1 MSHPSP
7 ALLVGHCPWCNRKDS
22 SVTVGIANYR
32 WRIHKCL
39 LVRRSS
45 YFERVLDTIEQDEH
59 LLPPGFPGGA
69 AALDAVVSFCFD
81 SRVPVMR
88 PWNVAALRCAAEFL
102 GMDERRSTSNLSSKA
117 DSYLVRVVLRS
128 WPHTLLVLADCYNA
142 LLPLAE
148 ELGIVGN
155 CLEALATMIVTTIG
169 SSNTSDGGDDDRTWW
184 LEDIV
189 RMPPVFFG
197 RMVRC
202 LRSKGVC
209 ERFVGELI
217 VKWTEMWLFSSS
229 SNTSGENDDKNDQ
242 PLTLTKSPSTVSSLT
257 SSLDGVAADPD
268 CAERCLDFALERI
281 VSNDDGM
288 ELASSRTCSY
298 SSSCERDHEEDSRV
312 NVSPDLQLSC
322 KPRVSHTSS
331 PAGSTTAL
339 EKLELLEALAGI
351 LPYERTA
358 LPVSFLF
365 LLLRYAFAMDAS
377 SECKSQIETRIS
389 LQLENATLDDF
400 LLPFKSPTKENCER
414 NLELDSMKAI
424 VARFLTQQQRNILSA
439 NSEHLLLC
447 RGSSGSP
454 NAIQQQQTVSSVAQ
468 VWDQYLSEIACDGKI
483 SPQKFS
489 ELVEVVPAYA
499 RANHDQLYKA
509 IHMFLK
515 AHVDASQHERAAV
528 CRALNCLKL
537 SQESCIQAVQ
547 NELMPLRTI
556 IQAMFMQQLQ
566 TRNAINSHLRPG
578 GGLHRSPSPIPQ
590 QQQQMRLN
598 HFSEKVVIEG
608 LLETNTRLQGLEE
621 AMAQMRKSLSESSAT
636 RLSDLFACND
646 KEVVKNT
653 RNDQH
658 QVQDN
663 ASSCRSSSAS
673 SSQRSQKSSSSSSS
687 KNWKRKFFQR
697 LTGPRGGGGGS
708 SKGVARVAR
717 VFQKMG
723 ICQAASRSFPASSF
737 TELPYCA
744 SGGAPAPPS
753 TPTGCIPIPPL
764 DTQENSTATKNSNSP
779 AVMKQQKK
787 SSWDDG
793 ELMKQRH
800 QRHQQHHHKKHSRQH
815 SVA

>member
-1 MSHPSP
+1 MQ
-7 ALLVGHCPWCNRKDS
+7 
-22 SVTVGIANYR
+22 
-32 WRIHKCL
+32 CL

-242 PLTLTKSPSTVSSLT
+242 PLTLTKSPST
-257 SSLDGVAADPD
+257 
-268 CAERCLDFALERI
+268 
-281 VSNDDGM
+281 
-288 ELASSRTCSY
+288 
-298 SSSCERDHEEDSRV
+298 
-312 NVSPDLQLSC
+312 
-322 KPRVSHTSS
+322 
-331 PAGSTTAL
+331 
-339 EKLELLEALAGI
+339 LELLEALAGI

-424 VARFLTQQQRNILSA
+424 VAR
-439 NSEHLLLC
+439 
-447 RGSSGSP
+447 GSP

-566 TRNAINSHLRPG
+566 TRNAI
-578 GGLHRSPSPIPQ
+578 
-590 QQQQMRLN
+590 
-598 HFSEKVVIEG
+598 
-608 LLETNTRLQGLEE
+608 
-621 AMAQMRKSLSESSAT
+621 
-636 RLSDLFACND
+636 
-646 KEVVKNT
+646 
-653 RNDQH
+653 
-658 QVQDN
+658 
-663 ASSCRSSSAS
+663 
-673 SSQRSQKSSSSSSS
+673 
-687 KNWKRKFFQR
+687 
-697 LTGPRGGGGGS
+697 
-708 SKGVARVAR
+708 
-717 VFQKMG
+717 
-723 ICQAASRSFPASSF
+723 
-737 TELPYCA
+737 
-744 SGGAPAPPS
+744 
-753 TPTGCIPIPPL
+753 
-764 DTQENSTATKNSNSP
+764 
-779 AVMKQQKK
+779 
-787 SSWDDG
+787 
-793 ELMKQRH
+793 
-800 QRHQQHHHKKHSRQH
+800 
-815 SVA
+815 